1 MGYIGLAWYENI
13 PLKSLLSVS
22 VYKRYYAFLVMSV
35 YPSCPCINSRLKN
48 SPIFGRHGFLIVT
61 FSSAITATIWSI
73 LHNPAKTVE
82 DLAAR
87 LPDASIFFLTYMGMD
102 LICLATKPSGLTCV
116 SVTQGLS
123 GAASALIQLGAL
135 VLHYYQKW
143 YAGRTP
149 RQAYKAT
156 FVMPS
161 ADFGVRPLRLAL
173 DVADGPCR
181 LSYRGYLSWPL

>member
-1 MGYIGLAWYENI
+1 
-13 PLKSLLSVS
+13 
-22 VYKRYYAFLVMSV
+22 
-35 YPSCPCINSRLKN
+35 
-48 SPIFGRHGFLIVT
+48 
-61 FSSAITATIWSI
+61 
-73 LHNPAKTVE
+73 
-82 DLAAR
+82 
-87 LPDASIFFLTYMGMD
+87 MGMD
-102 LICLATKPSGLTCV
+102 LICLATKPSKLDCI

-161 ADFGVRPLRLAL
+161 ADFGVRSTRSPLAG
-173 DVADGPCR
+173 AE
-181 LSYRGYLSWPL
+181 RG